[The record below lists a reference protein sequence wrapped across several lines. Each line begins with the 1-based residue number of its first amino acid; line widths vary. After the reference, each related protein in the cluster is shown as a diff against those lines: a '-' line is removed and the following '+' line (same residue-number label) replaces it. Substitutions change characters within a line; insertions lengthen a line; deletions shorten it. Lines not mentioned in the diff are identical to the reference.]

1 MVKGR
6 YCSSSESSESEID
19 TSSGGEP
26 SEDIDEGD
34 DGVGLV
40 SGDETGVSI
49 AGDSKGVSGD
59 VEPSSE
65 GGIRRGRSAD

>member
-6 YCSSSESSESEID
+6 YCSSSELSESEID
-19 TSSGGEP
+19 MSAGREP

-40 SGDETGVSI
+40 SGDETGVLI
-49 AGDSKGVSGD
+49 TGDGKGVSGN
-59 VEPSSE
+59 VE
-65 GGIRRGRSAD
+65 